1 MNDYS
6 VPMTTIERRKG
17 ILCLALHLF
26 ILPYAIPR
34 LNALLSNPLSVSAV
48 NFLFYF
54 VSFLCIVVLLF
65 SCLRRSL
72 TPAFTG
78 IHRTLRV
85 AFFAYI
91 ILQAST
97 VLLSMLIRC
106 FLPQFSNV
114 NDQSIAMLLEENY
127 GLIALATVFLVP
139 VTEETLYRGL
149 VFGSLCPYRKVLAYT
164 VSAVVFAAIHVVGY
178 LGVYPGIH
186 LLLCFLQYL
195 PAGLTLAWAYHA
207 SGTLAAPILVHMT
220 INAIGLYQL
229 R

>member
-1 MNDYS
+1 MNDHS

-34 LNALLSNPLSVSAV
+34 LNALLSDPLSLSTV

-54 VSFLCIVVLLF
+54 ISFLCIAILLF
-65 SCLRRSL
+65 SFLRRSL

-85 AFFAYI
+85 AFFAYVV
-91 ILQAST
+91 LRAST
-97 VLLSMLIRC
+97 LLLNMLILR
-106 FLPQFSNV
+106 FFPQFSNV
-114 NDQSIAMLLEENY
+114 NDQSIAVFLEENY

-149 VFGSLCPYRKVLAYT
+149 VFGSLYPYSKILAYT

-178 LGVYPGIH
+178 LGVYPEIH

-207 SGTLAAPILVHMT
+207 SGTLTAPILAHMT
-220 INAIGLYQL
+220 VNAVGLYQL